1 MTILITP
8 WQHISPLISIIQF
21 IILMKYH
28 KAENLMPKT
37 LKRLSDLDRTDKR
50 ILDELQRD
58 GRISNV
64 KLARKVNL
72 TPTPCLERVRRL
84 ERDGYIRGYT
94 ALLDPE
100 MMDAGLLVFAEIN
113 LTHTARDVFREFRN
127 EARKLPEVL
136 DCHLVS
142 GNFDYLIKA
151 RVRDMQEY
159 RAFLAEK
166 ILALPGV
173 NGSRS
178 YVVMEEVKESTQLCI
193 FKD

>member
-1 MTILITP
+1 
-8 WQHISPLISIIQF
+8 
-21 IILMKYH
+21 
-28 KAENLMPKT
+28 MPNT
-37 LKRLSDLDRTDKR
+37 NEQPRPLDRTDRR
-50 ILDELQRD
+50 ILGELQED

-64 KLARKVNL
+64 ALARKVNL
-72 TPTPCLERVRRL
+72 TPTPCLERVKRL
-84 ERDGYIRGYT
+84 ERDGFIKGYT
-94 ALLDPE
+94 AILNPE
-100 MMDAGLLVFAEIN
+100 LVDASLLVFAEIS
-113 LTHTARDVFREFRN
+113 LTHTARDVFREFRR

-151 RVRDMQEY
+151 RVREMQEY

-178 YVVMEEVKESTQLCI
+178 YVVMEEVKESTKLPV
-193 FKD
+193 DRSTL